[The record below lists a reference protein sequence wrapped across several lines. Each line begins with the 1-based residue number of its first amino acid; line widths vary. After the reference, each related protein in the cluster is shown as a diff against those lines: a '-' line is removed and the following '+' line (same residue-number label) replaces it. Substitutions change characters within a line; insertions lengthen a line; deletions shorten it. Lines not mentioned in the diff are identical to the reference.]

1 MWSQLKKIWLKTA
14 SAYTS
19 TEEAH
24 AWPVLCPANRVHF
37 YRIIST
43 RTFPTLP
50 SLEAKKLV
58 ASRKIYPVLGET
70 LTRGIAKAHKNK
82 IKWRDRC
89 TESRA
94 KKDRPHAFRSMQGT
108 MPCDEPGHRSDARC
122 RHVLCYRYSL
132 EVSVSPQVCPPDKM
146 IVGKYSL
153 SSFPVI
159 RRNHLWFKNH
169 KKHI

>member
-37 YRIIST
+37 YRIINKHTYIPDFAFTGSKNL
-43 RTFPTLP
+43 LP
-50 SLEAKKLV
+50 
-58 ASRKIYPVLGET
+58 SRKIYPVLGET

-94 KKDRPHAFRSMQGT
+94 KKDRPPAFSEQWR
-108 MPCDEPGHRSDARC
+108 
-122 RHVLCYRYSL
+122 
-132 EVSVSPQVCPPDKM
+132 
-146 IVGKYSL
+146 
-153 SSFPVI
+153 VI
-159 RRNHLWFKNH
+159 NLATGF
-169 KKHI
+169 